1 MSDIDLHTQRFI
13 GWVRSNIEAMGREA
27 AAGGLD
33 LSTIWA
39 FRRVVTEASENV
51 SAYLREM
58 APALHL
64 AFDDAGG
71 TASYIVTPG
80 VNIRIGDEVQKITW
94 LTKDDLE
101 IPEIR
106 RGLGRPLATL
116 LDCSFEM
123 SRLVQD
129 AGQKGVTF
137 ICELE
142 DDDIHMLAAP
152 YDAKVPTEEPMSL

>member
-39 FRRVVTEASENV
+39 FRRVVTEAPRM
-51 SAYLREM
+51 SAPFCARWPL
-58 APALHL
+58 PL

-80 VNIRIGDEVQKITW
+80 VNIRIGYEVQKITW

-152 YDAKVPTEEPMSL
+152 YDAKPQAEELMSL